1 MCNLTYFWTQ
11 CMIKPN
17 DSSENE
23 FKRILE
29 VSQLDLDYQN
39 LQEMFKNLTTLA
51 SIITGAELSL
61 VNILDSYWQWSI
73 AASGMDP
80 VVMSRE
86 QSVCQYTIGEKDSL
100 EVENFRDSDK
110 FDVPLDEKY
119 GYYFG
124 VPLRTI
130 EGNAIGALCIIDEVG
145 HKLNENQRQSLKLI
159 GAEIVEKLEGIKKMA
174 EVNRRFHD
182 MHSAQRE
189 LGYDLRGPVSG
200 VLGLSKLAEDEDEV
214 AVLKQYLN
222 LSGQSSTELLDII
235 SNILEKN
242 GNDFL
247 EYAKASIT
255 ITELK
260 NKLSALYS
268 GLAKSKNVSL
278 SIELRPGNH
287 NLKFSRQKITQIS
300 GNLISNAI
308 SLAKEYSEIKVILG
322 LKNSGTSDM
331 AKLSVEVEDGSTF
344 LSQQA
349 IKDIMSSDPQ
359 VKEGLA
365 GKNNYGLGLKLVRHL
380 VLEMGGQIEIISEEN
395 KGTSF
400 IISIP
405 RYI

>member
-1 MCNLTYFWTQ
+1 
-11 CMIKPN
+11 MIEPN
-17 DSSENE
+17 DSSEAE

-39 LQEMFKNLTTLA
+39 LQEMFKNLTELA
-51 SIITGAELSL
+51 SGITGAELSL

-73 AASGMDP
+73 AANGMGP
-80 VVMSRE
+80 TVMRRE
-86 QSVCQYTIGEKDSL
+86 LSVCQFTIGEKESL
-100 EVENFRDSDK
+100 EVKNFRDNDK
-110 FDVPLDEKY
+110 FNVPLDDKY

-124 VPLRTI
+124 VPLRTS

-145 HKLNENQRQSLKLI
+145 HTLNKDQQQSLKLI

-182 MHSAQRE
+182 MHAAQRE

-214 AVLKQYLN
+214 AVLKQYLH

-235 SNILEKN
+235 SGILEKN
-242 GNDFL
+242 NSDFL
-247 EYAKASIT
+247 EFAKASIT

-260 NKLSALYS
+260 NKLLALYS
-268 GLAKSKNVSL
+268 SLAISKNVSL
-278 SIELRPGNH
+278 SIDLLPGNH
-287 NLKFSRQKITQIS
+287 KQKFSRQKITQIS

-308 SLAKEYSEIKVILG
+308 IYASKVSEIKVVIG

-331 AKLSVEVEDGSTF
+331 AKLSVEIEDGSTF
-344 LSQQA
+344 LQPEA
-349 IKDIMSSDPQ
+349 IADIMDSSMQ
-359 VKEGLA
+359 AKEGLV
-365 GKNNYGLGLKLVRHL
+365 GEDHYGLGLKLVRHL
-380 VLEMGGQIEIISEEN
+380 VLEMGGQMEITSEES
-395 KGTSF
+395 KGTTF
-400 IISIP
+400 RVAIP